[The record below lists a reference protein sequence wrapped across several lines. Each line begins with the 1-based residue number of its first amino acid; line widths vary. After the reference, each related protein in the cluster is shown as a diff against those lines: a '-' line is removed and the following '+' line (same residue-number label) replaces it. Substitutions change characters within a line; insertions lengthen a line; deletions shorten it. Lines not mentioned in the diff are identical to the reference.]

1 MVVPSVAT
9 LCMDAGMTSLAKG
22 NEVLPCVRPTFRQ
35 RYLMM
40 HFLNRHILS
49 LKQTKLAEWM
59 CLYIAVTNLLPGPSV
74 SFLMGWIPLVSVVP
88 LVLEPLVLWAILLL
102 GKVGTARISTGFL
115 WFSWHVSPPSF
126 GQQKSP
132 RSYRTLGAS
141 FYFLLIILYHIWN
154 LDISGQTRTFPA
166 TLYFFFI
173 FYLNLHKPYPR
184 HYLSAFPGIFQT

>member
-1 MVVPSVAT
+1 
-9 LCMDAGMTSLAKG
+9 MDAGMTSLAKG
-22 NEVLPCVRPTFRQ
+22 NQVLPCVGSAFRQ
-35 RYLMM
+35 RQFVV
-40 HFLNRHILS
+40 HFFDRHILS
-49 LKQTKLAEWM
+49 LKHAQLAERM
-59 CLYIAVTNLLPGPSV
+59 ALHIAVPDSLPGFPIPFPV
-74 SFLMGWIPLVSVVP
+74 GGVPLVPVVP
-88 LVLEPLVLWAILLL
+88 LALEPFMLRAILLL

>member
-22 NEVLPCVRPTFRQ
+22 NQVLPCVRPTFRQ

-74 SFLMGWIPLVSVVP
+74 SFLMGWVPLVSVVP
-88 LVLEPLVLWAILLL
+88 LVLEPFMLRAILLL
-102 GKVGTARISTGFL
+102 GKVGTARICTGFL
-115 WFSWHVSPPSF
+115 WFSWH
-126 GQQKSP
+126 
-132 RSYRTLGAS
+132 
-141 FYFLLIILYHIWN
+141 FLLLP
-154 LDISGQTRTFPA
+154 SGNKKAPGDFA
-166 TLYFFFI
+166 LLELHSI
-173 FYLNLHKPYPR
+173 FC
-184 HYLSAFPGIFQT
+184 